1 MTDKEPA
8 PNFVYDTS
16 SEKYVCQ
23 VFEPSSGIAIAG

>member
-8 PNFVYDTS
+8 PNVYDTS